1 MRNRIPLLAVAVLAL
16 TGCRY
21 KPLCYDHNHLVD
33 VRVVYDWKDA
43 PEAELEGMTV
53 LFYDL
58 SGKADEPI
66 RYDLPGKEGG
76 VVRLPHGDWQA
87 VSYNYDSES
96 ILFRGLHSIGTVE
109 AYTRSSSVAEGTKL
123 MTRGEMPRESS
134 SANQPV
140 ILEPEAFWG
149 AASAPFQLQ
158 IYDPERTIVITPQ
171 PLYRQVYVTINNVP
185 NLQYTNGLGGTL
197 SGLAPSVFVA
207 DGQLAD
213 GCAVEAFSIMV
224 ADKTTLTAQFLI
236 FGHCPYSEREVYTH
250 NLTIYVIMSD
260 GSKWYYTVDVT
271 GQMHDRIKNPDGQP
285 IYIDIDGLD
294 VPKPIVNGS
303 GFHPTVDDWK
313 NEEIEVHM

>member
-1 MRNRIPLLAVAVLAL
+1 MRKLIPLLTVAVLVL
-16 TGCRY
+16 TGCEY

-53 LFYDL
+53 LFFDQ
-58 SGKADEPI
+58 SGISDEPI
-66 RYDLPGKEGG
+66 QYNLHGKEGG
-76 VVRLPHGDWQA
+76 IVRLPHGDWQA

-96 ILFRGLHSIGTVE
+96 VLFRGLYSIGTVE
-109 AYTRSSSVAEGTKL
+109 AFTRSSSVAEGTKL
-123 MTRGEMPRESS
+123 MTKGDMPRDAS
-134 SANQPV
+134 SADQPV

-149 AASAPFQLQ
+149 ASSEPFHLQ

-171 PLYRQVYVTINNVP
+171 PLYRHVYVTIQNVP
-185 NLQYTNGLGGTL
+185 NLQYTRGLGGAL

-207 DGQLAD
+207 DGQISN
-213 GCAVEAFSIMV
+213 GCAVEAFSIDV
-224 ADKTTLTAQFLI
+224 ADKSTLTAHFLI
-236 FGHCPYSEREVYTH
+236 FGHCLYAEEVVNTH
-250 NLTIYVIMSD
+250 NMTIYVIMSD

-271 GQMHDRIKNPDGQP
+271 DQMHDRLKNPDGQP

-294 VPKPIVNGS
+294 IPKPIVNGA

-313 NEEIEVHM
+313 DEDIEIHM